1 LPPGEGGGATLVARA
16 RAGLMARSR
25 TARILRSGSPPFRIL
40 MAGSSVSMFG
50 SRISTVAFPM
60 LVLQFNNSPLIT
72 GLVAFAAIAP
82 SMLVYIPAGVLVDRW
97 NPRRVMLVSEFLR
110 GVAIASVVCSLAI
123 FGKQMSIVL
132 LMLAMVAE
140 EILEIF
146 STLADRRY
154 LSRLMERD
162 KIASSQAY
170 IEVRAHA
177 VVLAGRPI
185 GPFLFSI
192 KPIYPFL
199 ADTLSFCFSVG
210 SLLFLRGYGDQARK
224 PERATTRQICADVRA
239 GFKWLK
245 NDRRA
250 ASTLTLMSIAT
261 LIAQALIM
269 MFLAAAHAQEFSTVA
284 IGAVLAA
291 SGAGG
296 ALGSIFVRFLPKA
309 VREHWL
315 PIQVG
320 SWCAALAC
328 LAMTGGLSVWW
339 SAVAMSILGFTG
351 AIGNIEFGT
360 YLVTNVAD
368 NMLARIT
375 SIGQVLAIGACALGP
390 VLGGAAIQSYGTRG
404 AVVFLL
410 VIVTFSPIVL
420 WLSRGIIHQLR
431 TAASSLNVAN
441 AIYDES
447 PAHGLTRPAA
457 IDFPAIQERPD
468 AIRDPD
474 ERLPRRGSARVV
486 QTIVVMI
493 ALSALALK

>member
-1 LPPGEGGGATLVARA
+1 
-16 RAGLMARSR
+16 
-25 TARILRSGSPPFRIL
+25 

-60 LVLQFNNSPLIT
+60 LVLHLNNSPLIT

-110 GVAIASVVCSLAI
+110 GAAIASVVISLAI

-132 LMLAMVAE
+132 LILAMVAE

-199 ADTLSFCFSVG
+199 ADTISFFFSVG
-210 SLLFLRGYGDQARK
+210 SLLCLRGYGDQVRK
-224 PERATTRQICADVRA
+224 PEKVTTRQMFADVRA
-239 GFKWLK
+239 GFGWLR

-250 ASTLTLMSIAT
+250 ATTVALMSITT

-296 ALGSIFVRFLPKA
+296 ACGSIFVRFLPKA

-315 PIQVG
+315 PIQIG
-320 SWCAALAC
+320 SWCVALAC

-339 SAVAMSILGFTG
+339 SAAAMSILGFTG

-390 VLGGAAIQSYGTRG
+390 VLGGAAIQSYGPRG
-404 AVVFLL
+404 AIVLL
-410 VIVTFSPIVL
+410 LMIVTFSPMAL
-420 WLSRGIIHQLR
+420 WLSRGVIHQLR
-431 TAASSLNVAN
+431 SAAPSVNVAS
-441 AIYDES
+441 AIYGEAS
-447 PAHGLTRPAA
+447 ARELTRPAA
-457 IDFPAIQERPD
+457 VEFPAIPEQPD
-468 AIRDPD
+468 AIRDPA
-474 ERLPRRGSARVV
+474 ERVPSRRSARLV
-486 QTIVVMI
+486 QTILVIVV
-493 ALSALALK
+493 LSALTRK